1 MVEAFLKNEN
11 RRREVCVS
19 TIDPDRERQRLEK
32 LYAGMRDE
40 ELDSIGR
47 SPLGLTE
54 WAREAL
60 RAEMLQRGLEWR
72 EGPIGSSAELPGDGN
87 VLFVLRFY
95 ADVAKAAE
103 DRAVLKQAG
112 IEAHFFGETAPGPEG
127 LVTWVPANGVRLL
140 VRATELAKSWEVLRG
155 SELPE
160 TDESGD
166 ASKAK
171 EAVEKDGKPMVLR
184 TYRDVTQA
192 MVDRTVLESAGIQ
205 CFLYD
210 ENLIR
215 LDWFVS
221 NAVGGAKI
229 VVSENDAAEAAKIL
243 AEARALGE

>member
-1 MVEAFLKNEN
+1 VG
-11 RRREVCVS
+11 
-19 TIDPDRERQRLEK
+19 TIDPVREQHRLQK
-32 LYAGMRDE
+32 LYRGMSDG
-40 ELDSIGR
+40 ELESIGR
-47 SPLGLTE
+47 SPRELTE

-60 RAEMLQRGLEWR
+60 HAEMLQRGLEWR
-72 EGPIGSSAELPGDGN
+72 ESPFGSRVELPSDGN

-140 VRATELAKSWEVLRG
+140 VRAAELAESMEVLNGNER
-155 SELPE
+155 SEANA
-160 TDESGD
+160 SGD

-171 EAVEKDGKPMVLR
+171 EAVEKDGKPVILR
-184 TYRDVTQA
+184 TYRDITEA

-205 CFLYD
+205 CFLFD
-210 ENLIR
+210 DNLIR

-229 VVSENDAAEAAKIL
+229 VVSEKDAAEAAKIL